1 MASKRIDELDARTVA
16 DTDLLPVTP
25 SGGPSGRATVA
36 AIVAEGLSQPNSASA
51 GAGASITIKA
61 ADGVTSGAGGSIT
74 ITPGAQATTGG
85 PGKVV
90 IDTLTVGRGNNGV
103 SSNTAVGLTA
113 LNAITS
119 GDVNVA
125 VGESAGKA
133 ITTGANNVGVGA
145 SSLLVLTSGSGN
157 TAVGFGSLRAVT
169 TGGVNACFGRGAG
182 YTLTS
187 SGNTLIGAFS
197 GNLITTG
204 GDNTAIG
211 YNSAVSNTT
220 GSNLIAIGHSA
231 AQYHANG
238 STSLTTAANSI
249 YIGYQVRGFNN
260 SDSNSIVIG
269 YQSIGEGANTVV
281 IGNSSTVQ
289 QHFYATRYIKT
300 EGSLVFASST
310 PAAIVANQNDYVLTG
325 SAFQRLN
332 CTTASDITGIA
343 PPTSSAHV
351 DGRMIR
357 CVNVGTATV
366 RLMHNSAS
374 STAANRIFRH
384 NGTDVSLT
392 VNEWADLVYDSTDN
406 GSGAAG
412 WRVVKYA

>member
-1 MASKRIDELDARTVA
+1 MASKRIDELDARVVA
-16 DTDLLPVTP
+16 DSDLLPVTP

-90 IDTLTVGRGNNGV
+90 IDTLTVGRGASGV
-103 SSNTAVGLTA
+103 ATNTAVGASALASVTSAVETTA
-113 LNAITS
+113 IGSNAGAKITN
-119 GDVNVA
+119 GNQNTF
-125 VGESAGKA
+125 VGEKS
-133 ITTGANNVGVGA
+133 GA
-145 SSLLVLTSGSGN
+145 
-157 TAVGFGSLRAVT
+157 AVT
-169 TGGVNACFGRGAG
+169 TGGQNTALGRAALEACV
-182 YTLTS
+182 
-187 SGNTLIGAFS
+187 SGNDNTCVGFTTGLVLTGSANCIIGSRS
-197 GNLITTG
+197 GAALSTANNSTFLGAYAGGNITTG
-204 GDNTAIG
+204 SGNVCVGI
-211 YNSAVSNTT
+211 SA
-220 GSNLIAIGHSA
+220 GRFHS
-231 AQYHANG
+231 NG
-238 STSLTTAANSI
+238 STALATAANSI
-249 YIGYQVRGFNN
+249 YIGTDCRGLNN

-269 YQSIGEGANTVV
+269 YIGIGEGANTVV

-289 QHFYATRYIKT
+289 QHFYATRYIRT

-310 PAAIVANQNDYVLTG
+310 PAAITTNQNDYVLTG

-343 PPTSSAHV
+343 PPTGGAHV

-357 CVNVGTATV
+357 LVNVGTATV
-366 RLMHNSAS
+366 TLINDSTSSA
-374 STAANRIFRH
+374 AANRMYNH
-384 NGTDVSLT
+384 NALNLLLT
-392 VNEWADLVYDSTDN
+392 LNEWADLVYDATNN

>member
-1 MASKRIDELDARTVA
+1 MPSKRIDELDARVVA

-36 AIVAEGLSQPNSASA
+36 AIVAEGLSQPNSGSA

-90 IDTLTVGRGNNGV
+90 IDTLTVGRGRSGLTQ
-103 SSNTAVGLTA
+103 NTAVGLNA
-113 LNAITS
+113 LAAVTS
-119 GDVNVA
+119 GDQNVA
-125 VGESAGKA
+125 VGDSAGKA
-133 ITTGANNVGVGA
+133 ITTGTLNVGIGSA
-145 SSLLVLTSGSGN
+145 ALQSNTTGSSN
-157 TAVGFGSLRAVT
+157 TAVGFAALVNIT
-169 TGGVNACFGRGAG
+169 TGTVNACFGRGAG
-182 YTLTS
+182 YTLNS
-187 SGNTLIGAFS
+187 SGNTFIGTFS
-197 GNLITTG
+197 GNSTSTG

-220 GSNLIAIGHSA
+220 GSNLIAIGHSS

-289 QHFYATRYIKT
+289 QHFYATRYLKT

-343 PPTSSAHV
+343 PPTGGAHV

-357 CVNVGTATV
+357 LVNVGTATV
-366 RLMHNSAS
+366 RLMHNDTGSA
-374 STAANRIFRH
+374 AANRMFRH
-384 NGTDVSLT
+384 NATNVSLT
-392 VNEWADLVYDSTDN
+392 VNEWADLVYDATDN

-412 WRVVKYA
+412 WRVVTYA